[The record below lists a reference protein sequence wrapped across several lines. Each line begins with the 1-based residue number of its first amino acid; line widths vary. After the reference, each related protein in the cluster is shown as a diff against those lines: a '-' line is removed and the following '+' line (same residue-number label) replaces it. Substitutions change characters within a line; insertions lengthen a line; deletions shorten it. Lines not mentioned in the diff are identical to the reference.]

1 MKRLIL
7 LFLCLGFCFTAVSQD
22 ITGQWKGDL
31 EVFGSKLPLV
41 FHISNSDDG
50 YSATM
55 DSPAQQAFDI
65 PIDQISFE
73 NHRLLVIITAL
84 NAEYSG
90 KLEEDEFSG
99 EFQQNNM
106 KFPLDLTR
114 QESTISDR
122 NNKNSSAK
130 RYQEPQKPYPYITE
144 EVYFKNEE
152 QNIELAGTLSLPEK
166 KGKFPAVILIT
177 GSGPQN
183 RDEEIMGHKP
193 FLVISDYLTRQ
204 GIAVLRYDDR
214 GVCQSGGRFLGS
226 TTADFS
232 TDALAAF
239 DFLKDHKEIDSQK
252 IGLLGHSE
260 GGLVAIMSAAAN
272 EDIAFI
278 ILLASPGVDGG
289 NLLLK
294 QQEKIGMASGVSED
308 YLKINK
314 KINEQAYEIIR
325 QEKDS
330 VNLRNRLQ
338 NYFEKALRDNPEWNS
353 ARNQGIEDAAFIQSL
368 LNIYSDRWMR
378 FYIGYDPD
386 EDLKKISCPVIALN
400 GSKDLQVDARQNLSA
415 LKEALENSN
424 KKNFFAELKDLNHLF
439 QESSTGLPAEYGTI
453 EQTISPVVLEL
464 LKEKIHSL

>member
-7 LFLCLGFCFTAVSQD
+7 LFLYLGFCFTVASQD

-214 GVCQSGGRFLGS
+214 GVGQSGGRFLGS
-226 TTADFS
+226 TTQDFS

>member
-7 LFLCLGFCFTAVSQD
+7 LFLYLGFCFTVASQD

-214 GVCQSGGRFLGS
+214 GVGQSGGRFLGS
-226 TTADFS
+226 TTQDFS

-289 NLLLK
+289 SLLLK

>member
-314 KINEQAYEIIR
+314 KINEHAYEIIR

-353 ARNQGIEDAAFIQSL
+353 AGNQGIEDAAFIQSL
-368 LNIYSDRWMR
+368 LNIYSDKWMR